1 MPPKLFPSKIIP
13 LTEAVSVS
21 DCPARVKPVGH
32 RGAMPKPN
40 PNDASHKTTLESG
53 MLITMARMDRQVH
66 KAARTI
72 CGGVKRRA
80 RGTESRRP
88 RVNDSQNPEVR

>member
-1 MPPKLFPSKIIP
+1 MHPKLSPSKIIP

-21 DCPARVKPVGH
+21 DCPARVKPVGQ
-32 RGAMPKPN
+32 RGAIQKPN
-40 PNDASHKTTLESG
+40 PNATLHKTKLESG
-53 MLITMARMDRQVH
+53 MMITRARRDRQVH

-72 CGGVKRRA
+72 CGGVKRVA
-80 RGTESRRP
+80 MGMEIRRP